1 MDEQKLKK
9 EELAKT
15 FKFCLLNITS
25 ASLNTR
31 KEVFQQLTNVVEHGG
46 LKILTKEK
54 FSFCFKF
61 LVLFYNLCL
70 SF

>member
-46 LKILTKEK
+46 NKTKEK

-61 LVLFYNLCL
+61 LVLFYNLYF

>member
-1 MDEQKLKK
+1 MEEQKLKK

-31 KEVFQQLTNVVEHGG
+31 KEVFNQLTHLVELGG
-46 LKILTKEK
+46 LI
-54 FSFCFKF
+54 FF
-61 LVLFYNLCL
+61 LYI
-70 SF
+70 